1 MNLKIQ
7 KKFEQDKSSEIIID
21 NQCWGALPDKALL
34 PLFPI
39 PFEGEIEQA
48 ETEQL
53 IEMLHSKAREQL
65 LRYLAD
71 SEHSSW
77 QCKEYLKRKSYH
89 PSLINPLLQ
98 DFEDKKYLDDARF
111 VRILIGSLIERQKSR
126 TYIIGKLRESR
137 LPASLWEEV
146 LQELYN
152 PEDSLEGLKEQV
164 LKLRLR
170 YSELDEYKQKEKI
183 FASLFRKGFGIDLIN
198 RAWNDT
204 KS

>member
-21 NQCWGALPDKALL
+21 NQCWGALTDKALL

-39 PFEGEIEQA
+39 PFEGEIESA
-48 ETEQL
+48 ATEEL
-53 IEMLHSKAREQL
+53 ITMLQNRAREQL

-89 PSLINPLLQ
+89 PAIINPLLQ
-98 DFEDKKYLDDARF
+98 DFAENKYLDDARY
-111 VRILIGSLIERQKSR
+111 VRILIGSLIDRQKSR

-170 YSELDEYKQKEKI
+170 YSELDEYKQKEKVL
-183 FASLFRKGFGIDLIN
+183 ASLFRKGFDLDSIS
-198 RAWNDT
+198 RAWKAT